1 MFQMRSLLY
10 PSIIL
15 FLFFTG
21 CDPVKKTQFSS
32 VSEASFKSPVWSS
45 PFRTGF
51 EKALFRTSLDMAD
64 KHLTGISII
73 KRTSD
78 SSFHFTFANEIGMT
92 YFDMELFRNKYKPD
106 YIFDPLKKKSFLKV
120 LQRDL
125 SVMFF
130 SVSEGKPTR
139 KYIQKGSGEAVYM
152 YLGRN
157 LYVWIDTRHNTLTE
171 LAGWSNYFDGV
182 MVGFREYEN
191 GFPGEIQILNPK
203 IKLVLTF
210 NLLGY

>member
-1 MFQMRSLLY
+1 MRSLLY

-21 CDPVKKTQFSS
+21 CDPVKKSQFSS

-51 EKALFRTSLDMAD
+51 EKALFRTSLDIAD

-106 YIFDPLKKKSFLKV
+106 YIFDPLNKKTFLKV
-120 LQRDL
+120 LQRDF
-125 SVMFF
+125 SVLFF
-130 SVSEGKPTR
+130 SVPEGKPTR
-139 KYIQKGSGEAVYM
+139 MFIQKGSGEAVYM
-152 YLGRN
+152 YLGQN
-157 LYVWIDTRHNTLTE
+157 LYALIDTRQNMLTA
-171 LAGWSNYFDGV
+171 LAGWSNYFDAV
-182 MVGFREYEN
+182 IVGFREYDN
-191 GFPGEIQILNPK
+191 GFPVEIRIVNPK
-203 IKLVLTF
+203 IKMVLTF
-210 NLLGY
+210 NLLGH